1 MLGLYFCFDI
11 FDYNAV
17 LKGHF
22 WHLLLQLFILLFF
35 IEISIISRRRAMK
48 KALSA
53 TTETITEIHLKN
65 DFIQI
70 NVSKENGN
78 VTEILNLMTGKS
90 ILGESENLA
99 FTTLNTSEE
108 VTLLPSSVRLE
119 NDNLVF
125 NFKDAGD
132 VCVLAENHNNYIALT
147 LNSELPHGA
156 YSFSF
161 GILTADYE
169 WELDNENAFG
179 LSGIAMTTTVHPEYF
194 PGGSLKVTK
203 GTVYTGIDVPLK
215 GSKFGIAFSRMTEH
229 RDHLKSIV
237 DDIDPTKGITSKH
250 GGPYAL
256 DNKDLFGDYVLLHN
270 GLTPETVE
278 ETVMLAKEYSVEQ
291 IDIHQGDETIVQAD
305 FNFVCAATEEEK
317 EKGEFIEPEIFKK
330 RIADKVTAKGVQLGL
345 HTYSS
350 LIPKYAKEIVTNP
363 KWQKQICYDPITYTV
378 KGELSADDINILTH
392 EDASNID
399 VTPKDMPYNRNFHTR
414 YLLVDEEIILIEA
427 GSESGFPNVQ
437 RGALGTKAS
446 SHKDGAE
453 IRQLLGW
460 FTMFQS
466 IPLSELFYHIA
477 ERTADAYNRGGFEMI
492 YLDGVESFARDGHCP
507 KEKVYYAYAEFV
519 RAVVSSCDTPPLI
532 EYSSFYP
539 HIWNARGRGGAI
551 DFARRGFKEFKNYHF
566 GRQEKFHDY
575 FYTATVGWFNYAPDK
590 DEPYKNTITQTMF
603 RDDLDHMGSLALA
616 NNFGTVCQPF
626 SVREINIG
634 TMLADNFKYYCVYSK
649 LREAD
654 YFAPEVKKE
663 ILARKHEHKVFKQAD
678 GTWAFK
684 EMEYL
689 KHKVWDTSETNF
701 ATGEASNP
709 FNAQTPYVRIE
720 QNYSSFG
727 ENSIVV
733 KDFDETKPVADLV
746 GEYKVPETSYIDNY
760 AFKMRIHGNGS
771 DSDALVVTL
780 SSYDGK
786 SGYYIPMNFEGWRDI
801 VLIEPTDWGRQY
813 CRLMRLSGVNIEV
826 IGDCDGVKIGNLVSV
841 KIADAP
847 VVNPSITVNGKTMTF
862 NTELKSGE
870 YVEYY
875 PEFDKAY
882 HTFYTAPTV
891 LFDENRRKMP
901 DVAHVEEISISDT
914 VEIPT
919 GSFSF
924 VYDAE
929 PKTDAPTR
937 AKVVIGVSGAVI
949 KNPDN
954 WNTPEIDVPEGLEKI
969 RLK

>member
-1 MLGLYFCFDI
+1 M
-11 FDYNAV
+11 A
-17 LKGHF
+17 K
-22 WHLLLQLFILLFF
+22 LLSALTENGS
-35 IEISIISRRRAMK
+35 EISF
-48 KALSA
+48 
-53 TTETITEIHLKN
+53 KN
-65 DFIQI
+65 NYFQVSI
-70 NVSKENGN
+70 SKENGN

-99 FTTLNTSEE
+99 FATLNTEKE
-108 VTLLPSSVRLE
+108 VTLTPSSVSLE
-119 NDNLVF
+119 NDKLKF
-125 NFKDAGD
+125 SFKDAGD
-132 VCVLAENHNNYIALT
+132 VYVLVEAYDNYVALT
-147 LNSELPHGA
+147 LDSELPHGA

-179 LSGIAMTTTVHPEYF
+179 LSGLAMTTTVHPEYF

-237 DDIDPTKGITSKH
+237 DDIDPAKGITSKH

-256 DNKDLFGDYVLLHN
+256 DNKDLFGDYVLLFL
-270 GLTPETVE
+270 GLTPETAE
-278 ETVMLAKEYSVEQ
+278 ETAKLAKEYSVEQ
-291 IDIHQGDETIVQAD
+291 IDMHQGGYTFIQAD

-317 EKGEFIEPEIFKK
+317 ANGTFIPPEVFKE
-330 RIADKVTAKGVQLGL
+330 RIADTVKANGVQLSL

-350 LIPKYAKEIVTNP
+350 TVPSYASTIMTVP

-378 KGELSADDINILTH
+378 KGELSAEATEIFTH
-392 EDASNID
+392 EDASKID
-399 VTPKDMPYNRNFHTR
+399 IMPEAMPYNRNYHTR
-414 YLLVDEEIILIEA
+414 YLLIDEEIVLIEA
-427 GSESGFPNVQ
+427 GTTTGFINVE
-437 RGALGTKAS
+437 RGTLGTKAMP
-446 SHKDGAE
+446 HKDGAE

-460 FTMFQS
+460 FSYFQP
-466 IPLSELFYHIA
+466 IPLSELFYHMA
-477 ERTADAYNRGGFEMI
+477 DLTANAYNKGGYDMI
-492 YLDGVESFARDGHCP
+492 YLDALESFARDGLCP

-519 RAVVSSCDTPPLI
+519 RAIVSQCDTPPLI
-532 EYSSFYP
+532 EYSSFFP
-539 HIWNARGRGGAI
+539 FLWNARGRGGAI
-551 DFARRGFKEFKNYHF
+551 DFARRGFKEFKNNHLAK
-566 GRQEKFHDY
+566 QEKFHDY

-590 DEPYKNTITQTMF
+590 DETYKNTITQTMF

-626 SVREINIG
+626 SIPEIKSG
-634 TMLADNFKYYCVYSK
+634 TMLADNFKYYCVYSR

-663 ILARKHEHKVFKQAD
+663 ILARKHEHKVFKQED
-678 GTWAFK
+678 GSWAFK
-684 EMEYL
+684 EREYR
-689 KHKVWDTSETNF
+689 KHKVWK
-701 ATGEASNP
+701 TGEESFVTGKANNP
-709 FNAQTPYVRIE
+709 FDAQTPYVRIE
-720 QNYSSFG
+720 QDYSSFG
-727 ENSIVV
+727 ENPIVV

-746 GEYKVPETSYIDNY
+746 GDYKVPETSYIDNY

-771 DSDALVVTL
+771 DSDALVITL

-801 VLIEPTDWGRQY
+801 VLIEPTDSGRQF
-813 CRLMRLSGVNIEV
+813 CRLMRLSGVKV
-826 IGDCDGVKIGNLVSV
+826 DTVGDCDGVKIGDLVSV
-841 KIADAP
+841 KIANAP
-847 VVNPSITVNGKTMTF
+847 VVNPSITINGKTLTF
-862 NTELKSGE
+862 NTELNSGE

-875 PEFDKAY
+875 PEFGKAY
-882 HTFYTAPTV
+882 RTYYTPNTTV
-891 LFDENRRKMP
+891 TLGETGFKARD
-901 DVAHVEEISISDT
+901 DAHVEEISF
-914 VEIPT
+914 T
-919 GSFSF
+919 GTLEVPAGDFSF

-937 AKVVIGVSGAVI
+937 AMTVIGVSGAII

-954 WNTPEIDVPEGLEKI
+954 WIAPKVDIPEGAERI